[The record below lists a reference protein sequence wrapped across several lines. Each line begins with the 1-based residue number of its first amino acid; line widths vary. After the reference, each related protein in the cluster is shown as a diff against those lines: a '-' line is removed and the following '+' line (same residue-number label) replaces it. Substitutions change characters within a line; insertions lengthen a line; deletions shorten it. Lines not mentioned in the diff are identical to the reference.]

1 MQGWLRF
8 CLIISLSPPPPV
20 EVLCSPQLFLLKIL
34 SRRTY
39 CNGYRSRHSHSI
51 RDKSWVGRSKPRRS
65 YRGFFMAMDSP
76 GVPARKAM
84 TQDGLPAPVSPTDR
98 ANLVLASQYRSN
110 VRNLSDTR
118 SGSDRSL
125 RQNWLD
131 RVYAVA
137 NALAHSSEMYRL
149 RRQINCNRSHH

>member
-1 MQGWLRF
+1 M
-8 CLIISLSPPPPV
+8 S
-20 EVLCSPQLFLLKIL
+20 KD
-34 SRRTY
+34 SR
-39 CNGYRSRHSHSI
+39 
-51 RDKSWVGRSKPRRS
+51 
-65 YRGFFMAMDSP
+65 
-76 GVPARKAM
+76 GVPAQKAM

-118 SGSDRSL
+118 SDRTL

-149 RRQINCNRSHH
+149 KRQINCNRSHH